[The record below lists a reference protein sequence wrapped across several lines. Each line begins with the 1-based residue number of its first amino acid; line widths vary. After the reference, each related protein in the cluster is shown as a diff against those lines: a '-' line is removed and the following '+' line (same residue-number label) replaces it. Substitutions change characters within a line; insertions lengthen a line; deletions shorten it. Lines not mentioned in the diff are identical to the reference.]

1 MKLIRPNTI
10 AEGVQPF
17 TRASTA
23 TYIDRNGVLQTAAV
37 NEPRF
42 ERGVLLV
49 EGSATNLTLQS
60 AVHGVGMGVTSQS
73 DTYAG
78 PDGSMSADGIVETAI
93 TDEHFSNDRTV
104 SVVVGTVY
112 TFSSLVKSLPAGAPR
127 NFLQRV
133 ATGTNVVS
141 YFSPSAADWVGAA
154 SNPSTGF
161 LSRGFEALA
170 NGWFRVWM
178 TFTAQATATTIFRH
192 QLAIGTGTVYLGD
205 GVSGLVFGGTQVEV
219 GAAPTSYIPT
229 TTTTVTRAADVPA
242 ASGLLATTATE
253 AHPTYNSGTAY
264 AVAARVV
271 SGVSIYES
279 LTAANTGNPPATS
292 PTHWVRRGPSNA
304 WALLDAEVSTQTTAT
319 GVLSLA
325 LAPGIF
331 DTLAVIGVDA
341 EAVTLTVQ
349 DGAGGP
355 IVYQQT
361 QSVTGADVYD
371 WYEYFFSDPTVRRTL
386 AVFGGLPPYAS
397 AVATLTVA
405 GGGTVKV
412 GGVVL
417 GRVQAIGDTQYGA
430 QAGITDYS
438 RKDTDEFGTTT
449 FVKRAMSKKLTA
461 TVQVPALDVNRVHRL
476 LSDLRATPVLWIGSD
491 APEFSEPL
499 VVYGFYRD
507 FYLSIAYPTVGLYQ
521 LEIEGLS

>member
-10 AEGVQPF
+10 TEGVQAF

-23 TYIDRNGVLQTAAV
+23 TYVDRDGVLQTAAV

-42 ERGVLLV
+42 QGGALLV
-49 EGSATNLTLQS
+49 EGAGTNLLPASSGFQNTGFWTNDGSVSFVTGQPSPDGASNSVKINEAPSTGAHTVYRLGVIGAGFS
-60 AVHGVGMGVTSQS
+60 CASIFVKAVERSWVRLTIAGVGAFFDLSAGVVGAVDSGVATSIAALSGGWWRIGVSRVVSSSSSVGLRLALANNS
-73 DTYAG
+73 DTYTG
-78 PDGSMSADGIVETAI
+78 
-93 TDEHFSNDRTV
+93 
-104 SVVVGTVY
+104 VVGNGVLA
-112 TFSSLVKSLPAGAPR
+112 FGA
-127 NFLQRV
+127 Q
-133 ATGTNVVS
+133 A
-141 YFSPSAADWVGAA
+141 
-154 SNPSTGF
+154 
-161 LSRGFEALA
+161 EAL
-170 NGWFRVWM
+170 
-178 TFTAQATATTIFRH
+178 
-192 QLAIGTGTVYLGD
+192 
-205 GVSGLVFGGTQVEV
+205 
-219 GAAPTSYIPT
+219 AAPTSYIPT
-229 TTTTVTRAADVPA
+229 TTTTATRAADVPA

-253 AHPTYNSGTAY
+253 AHPTYNPATAY

-304 WALLDAEVSTQTTAT
+304 WALLDAEVSTQTAAA

-361 QSVTGADVYD
+361 HSVTGADVFD

-386 AVFGGLPPYAS
+386 AVFGGVPPYAS

-405 GGGTVKV
+405 GGGAVKA
-412 GGVVL
+412 GGVAL
-417 GRVQAIGDTQYGA
+417 GRVQTIGDTQYGA
-430 QAGITDYS
+430 QAGITDFS
-438 RKDTDEFGTTT
+438 RKDTDEFGATT

-461 TVQVPALDVNRVHRL
+461 TVQVGSLDVNRVHRL
-476 LSDLRATPVLWIGSD
+476 LSDLRATPVLWIGTD